1 MEEEI
6 YWQGLLGALDE
17 PSQSGSS
24 TVACDSNA
32 VKNVGI
38 SNPAPNTPTRNL
50 TTKSTETVSAFVDV
64 DLEDEQQY
72 YFKYYKE
79 YFESSHGSATVDQK
93 GLLLSN
99 LYGRC

>member
-17 PSQSGSS
+17 SS
-24 TVACDSNA
+24 KPGTSTLTYDSTA
-32 VKNVGI
+32 VKNIIENVSI
-38 SNPAPNTPTRNL
+38 SSPAPNSPNRNL
-50 TTKSTETVSAFVDV
+50 TTKSIETVSAFVDV

-79 YFESSHGSATVDQK
+79 YFESSYGSATADEK
-93 GLLLSN
+93 GL
-99 LYGRC
+99 